1 MLDWLTAGAKIPDDP
16 ELEGDL
22 MCPQCGYQAKRKL
35 RSDARASPPLLSG
48 TILSSSTVT
57 SEISTAYSSSRALF
71 QVG

>member
-1 MLDWLTAGAKIPDDP
+1 MGMMLDWLTAGAQIPDDP
-16 ELEGDL
+16 ELEVDL
-22 MCPQCGYQAKRKL
+22 ICPQAKRKL